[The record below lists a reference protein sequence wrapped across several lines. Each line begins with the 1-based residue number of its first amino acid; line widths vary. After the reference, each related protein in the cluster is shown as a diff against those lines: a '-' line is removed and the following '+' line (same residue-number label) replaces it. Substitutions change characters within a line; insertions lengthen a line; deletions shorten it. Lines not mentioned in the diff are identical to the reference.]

1 NRTTKAPP
9 LPGTLPPGERENLRE
24 EYRMMETST
33 RAPGLPLPWR
43 ERVGERGGQRLASR
57 PEHPTAQ
64 DSAHLRNLE
73 LACHVAE
80 RTVKNAAFAV
90 ATLPDHRHNDA
101 IDPVCVLTRERGCR
115 KHLVRG
121 VHVHVVLF
129 GAVTEILDA

>member
-1 NRTTKAPP
+1 GP
-9 LPGTLPPGERENLRE
+9 LPPGEREDLRE

-43 ERVGERGGQRLASR
+43 ERGGESGGQRLASR

-80 RTVKNAAFAV
+80 RAIENTAFAV
-90 ATLPDHRHNDA
+90 ATLPDYGHDHP
-101 IDPVCVLTRERGCR
+101 IDPTRVLS
-115 KHLVRG
+115 
-121 VHVHVVLF
+121 
-129 GAVTEILDA
+129 